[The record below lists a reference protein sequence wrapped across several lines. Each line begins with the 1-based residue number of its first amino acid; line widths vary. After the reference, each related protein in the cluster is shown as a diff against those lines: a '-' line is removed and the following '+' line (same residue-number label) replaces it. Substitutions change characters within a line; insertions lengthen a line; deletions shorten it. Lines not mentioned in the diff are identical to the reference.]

1 MVKQLPH
8 NWVAIR
14 REWPVLTVHQRLE
27 TSVAFLLTLVIDVVI
42 LVALYRLIV
51 GVVGTLMVGT
61 LNPLEHAVFQRVF
74 GEIMTLLIA
83 LEFNHTLQYV
93 ISRDRGIVQG
103 KVIVLIAQ
111 LALAR
116 KVIVT
121 DPYEVAPASVAAL
134 AGLALA
140 LGVTYWLMR
149 GRDGDLEA
157 AGSFNS
163 VGNLP
168 SEQPRGSSAEISDL
182 PCCRAP
188 NYPSSVPTSDTN
200 LLAGN
205 TMRSTK
211 YRDRDRRGRQQVTG
225 GRVQAQHPV
234 LIEQAHRDIPCG
246 ALLRPATHCRQGL
259 KLFSR
264 VRRASRPASPHARCT
279 HSPAPAGPSPQRAPH
294 HCRAGSARSRHA
306 SRR

>member
-1 MVKQLPH
+1 VKHLPH

-14 REWPVLTVHQRLE
+14 REWPFLTVHQRLE

-51 GVVGTLMVGT
+51 GVVGTLMLGT
-61 LNPLEHAVFQRVF
+61 LNPLEHAVFQKVF

-103 KVIVLIAQ
+103 KVIVLIAL

-149 GRDGDLEA
+149 GRDDDLEG
-157 AGSFNS
+157 AGSDKRVDSNYAPQL
-163 VGNLP
+163 NANQA
-168 SEQPRGSSAEISDL
+168 SEGQ
-182 PCCRAP
+182 
-188 NYPSSVPTSDTN
+188 
-200 LLAGN
+200 
-205 TMRSTK
+205 
-211 YRDRDRRGRQQVTG
+211 DR
-225 GRVQAQHPV
+225 
-234 LIEQAHRDIPCG
+234 
-246 ALLRPATHCRQGL
+246 
-259 KLFSR
+259 
-264 VRRASRPASPHARCT
+264 
-279 HSPAPAGPSPQRAPH
+279 
-294 HCRAGSARSRHA
+294 
-306 SRR
+306 

>member
-1 MVKQLPH
+1 MSVRMTSSLEFSGSPPPG
-8 NWVAIR
+8 NR
-14 REWPVLTVHQRLE
+14 RAGELGGG
-27 TSVAFLLTLVIDVVI
+27 SVGLAKSLVSVTEGSVS
-42 LVALYRLIV
+42 LKAELRHARCFRA
-51 GVVGTLMVGT
+51 GV
-61 LNPLEHAVFQRVF
+61 

-157 AGSFNS
+157 AE
-163 VGNLP
+163 P
-168 SEQPRGSSAEISDL
+168 
-182 PCCRAP
+182 
-188 NYPSSVPTSDTN
+188 
-200 LLAGN
+200 
-205 TMRSTK
+205 
-211 YRDRDRRGRQQVTG
+211 
-225 GRVQAQHPV
+225 
-234 LIEQAHRDIPCG
+234 
-246 ALLRPATHCRQGL
+246 
-259 KLFSR
+259 
-264 VRRASRPASPHARCT
+264 
-279 HSPAPAGPSPQRAPH
+279 
-294 HCRAGSARSRHA
+294 
-306 SRR
+306 

>member
-1 MVKQLPH
+1 MRDEESPSMVKQLPR

-14 REWPVLTVHQRLE
+14 REWPVLTVHQRFE

-42 LVALYRLIV
+42 LVALYRLIA
-51 GVVGTLMVGT
+51 GVVGTLMLGT

-149 GRDGDLEA
+149 GRDDDLEA
-157 AGSFNS
+157 AGS
-163 VGNLP
+163 
-168 SEQPRGSSAEISDL
+168 D
-182 PCCRAP
+182 
-188 NYPSSVPTSDTN
+188 
-200 LLAGN
+200 
-205 TMRSTK
+205 K
-211 YRDRDRRGRQQVTG
+211 
-225 GRVQAQHPV
+225 RVDSNA
-234 LIEQAHRDIPCG
+234 IR
-246 ALLRPATHCRQGL
+246 
-259 KLFSR
+259 
-264 VRRASRPASPHARCT
+264 
-279 HSPAPAGPSPQRAPH
+279 
-294 HCRAGSARSRHA
+294 
-306 SRR
+306 